1 MTNVR
6 TQAHSRRQ
14 HGSFEVTNVTLKTVA
29 RVCFVLGLISPAS
42 SQSSAASSLAAE
54 DVYLKLQR
62 VGLDKSRVYKVR
74 DGAIDRAAIHIS
86 LDDGTIA
93 FTADING
100 RITGAFF
107 TGDGEILLTPPDRT
121 ERGSLAFFTGA
132 AILEEKFSTAYFR
145 FNDDVFD
152 QVKTA
157 FRTANDPAILRRR
170 LDRPAN
176 AIAQDDEHSYGRLE
190 RCIRARR
197 TIGRFLHRR
206 ADLHREAMQERR
218 HFIGQRLL
226 HIVLW
231 IWRVHWPVD
240 DRNQHPVPRNARLR
254 GRPDGVAGVLYRDDC
269 LRAAERSAA
278 RGICALNW

>member
-1 MTNVR
+1 MT
-6 TQAHSRRQ
+6 
-14 HGSFEVTNVTLKTVA
+14 
-29 RVCFVLGLISPAS
+29 S
-42 SQSSAASSLAAE
+42 SAGSSAASSLAAE

-157 FRTANDPAILRRR
+157 FRTANDPDAFISQWNTTAQNLAHEDGLR
-170 LDRPAN
+170 LLTTFLNTSSDGGLG
-176 AIAQDDEHSYGRLE
+176 DH
-190 RCIRARR
+190 
-197 TIGRFLHRR
+197 FLHAYLQGDRLGTPVGTWPLASPVLPRGEYAGERGATHCHACCVRPR
-206 ADLHREAMQERR
+206 ACS
-218 HFIGQRLL
+218 
-226 HIVLW
+226 
-231 IWRVHWPVD
+231 
-240 DRNQHPVPRNARLR
+240 AR
-254 GRPDGVAGVLYRDDC
+254 
-269 LRAAERSAA
+269 
-278 RGICALNW
+278 WT